1 MQPQNKNITKSDYFD
16 DKKTKTTVGNIFPEP
31 SMKA

>member
-1 MQPQNKNITKSDYFD
+1 MINTPKSDYFD
-16 DKKTKTTVGNIFPEP
+16 DKKPKTTVGNIFPEP